1 MKLFPIYK
9 AFVAIVLLMLF
20 ACSRE
25 ELPTITIKHKGPI
38 GWDEKETCL
47 INYQTDYAEETIL
60 AKIKCRGGSSS
71 KFWKHSYS
79 LELHED
85 FQFMSLP
92 VDDDWIL
99 NANYI
104 DKTFMRHKISYDLF
118 REMNE
123 NNVASKCS
131 YVNLMLNE
139 KYMGLYVLMQE
150 INGGMLMVNKKDDL
164 AMIFKDPPIFYES
177 KLTYVKDSTNYYAQK
192 FPKKLKRDQTDYLLH
207 FKDFLFESSDQEF
220 IKHIDD
226 FVDVNNIMD
235 WHILLLFSN
244 NSDGI
249 MKNFYLYKRDT
260 STPFRIAI
268 WDYDHSFGRDGDN
281 ELNMMKQ
288 ELDCNRS
295 ILLKRLVGI
304 EETKYAS
311 KIKARWKELR
321 EKDVIS
327 VKNFNA
333 HINRNDKVIKEVVNR
348 NFQRWP
354 LDDKWYHD
362 NNTYDQEIQVMK
374 DFAVLRINQ
383 LDDYFR

>member
-1 MKLFPIYK
+1 
-9 AFVAIVLLMLF
+9 
-20 ACSRE
+20 
-25 ELPTITIKHKGPI
+25 
-38 GWDEKETCL
+38 
-47 INYQTDYAEETIL
+47 
-60 AKIKCRGGSSS
+60 
-71 KFWKHSYS
+71 
-79 LELHED
+79 
-85 FQFMSLP
+85 
-92 VDDDWIL
+92 
-99 NANYI
+99 
-104 DKTFMRHKISYDLF
+104 
-118 REMNE
+118 
-123 NNVASKCS
+123 
-131 YVNLMLNE
+131 
-139 KYMGLYVLMQE
+139 
-150 INGGMLMVNKKDDL
+150 
-164 AMIFKDPPIFYES
+164 
-177 KLTYVKDSTNYYAQK
+177 
-192 FPKKLKRDQTDYLLH
+192 
-207 FKDFLFESSDQEF
+207 
-220 IKHIDD
+220 
-226 FVDVNNIMD
+226 
-235 WHILLLFSN
+235 
-244 NSDGI
+244 

-354 LDDKWYHD
+354 LDDKWYND